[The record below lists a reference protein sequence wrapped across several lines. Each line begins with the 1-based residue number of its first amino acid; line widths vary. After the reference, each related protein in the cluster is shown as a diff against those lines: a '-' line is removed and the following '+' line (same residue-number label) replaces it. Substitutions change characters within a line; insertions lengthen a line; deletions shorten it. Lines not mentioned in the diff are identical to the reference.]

1 MPDDTPAPVLLTP
14 PDADSRLGFD
24 AVRERLLSL
33 ARTPYGG
40 DRLAGLA
47 PSADAEVVRGRLAR
61 AGEMAGLVRS
71 GDGPPVREVDRIEA
85 VLRRVQPK
93 DAAADGDDLRAVAHV
108 LATARGLHDYHHR
121 RRETAPALWD
131 VAARIAVLKSLE
143 DRIGRAI
150 GDDGAVRD
158 DASPELARISR
169 ELAGMRGRLRS
180 TVLAALREAAAQG
193 HATEDQPTIRGGRAV
208 IPVRAE
214 ARRKVA
220 GFVHDVS
227 ASGQTVY
234 VEPAAALDLNNEI
247 RETEME
253 RGREVQRILQALSG
267 HVRHHRRDIE
277 RTVDAVG
284 HLDALAAVG
293 RLSARLDALVPEVGE
308 GGPLRL
314 VRARHPVLALR
325 VAEAEGPARGAGEV
339 REAAPL
345 RSADVHPAHG
355 DGADGDGAD
364 GDRQPSETSARA
376 VPDSVVPLDLALGD
390 DAWTL
395 VITGPNAGGKSV
407 AMKTVGLLSL
417 MAAHGLPVPADPGTR
432 IPLFSQVFVDL
443 GDQQSIQDDLS
454 TFTSHL
460 TNVRHM
466 LERADDRSLCLVDEA
481 GTGTDPAEGG
491 ALAQSLLS
499 RLTKRRALTVVTT
512 HIGALKAFAHDT
524 PGVENGSMAFDRA
537 ELQPTYQFRPGVPG
551 SSYAFEI
558 ADRVGLPGPVV
569 RDARQIVGEGK
580 GTLEDLIAEFE
591 TRSAD
596 AARLGAEAQDKLRQ
610 AERTQRDY
618 EQRLERLR
626 ADADNRRAQALAEA
640 DKILAEANA
649 AVENTVREIKEAEAE
664 TEATKQARQ
673 KLDEARERVRRRKTK
688 VEGRQTRRQ
697 VSAKPPTPTASGPIS
712 PGDHVRLDADGPT
725 GEVLE
730 VDGGEAILAL
740 GALTS
745 RVKLKRL
752 TKVSGPIKRGKT
764 AVRTPGRA
772 RPGESRSSVVSDARV
787 RVDLRGAR
795 VDEALSEVQRF
806 VDQAVVGG
814 VPSVE
819 ILHGKGT
826 GALRQAIHEQ
836 LAARPDVAAFA
847 DAPPDRG
854 GHGVTVVEL
863 R

>member
-1 MPDDTPAPVLLTP
+1 MPDDTLDLVTLTP
-14 PDADSRLGFD
+14 PDADRRLGFD
-24 AVRERLLSL
+24 VVRERLLSL
-33 ARTPYGG
+33 ARTPYGR

-47 PSADAEVVRGRLAR
+47 PSASAGVVRGRLGR
-61 AGEMAGLVRS
+61 AGEMAGLVRG
-71 GDGPPVREVDRIEA
+71 GDGPPVQEVGRLEA

-93 DAAADGDDLRAVAHV
+93 DAAADGDDLRAVARV
-108 LATARGLHDYHHR
+108 LAVGRGLHDYHHR
-121 RRETAPALWD
+121 RREGSPQLWAI
-131 VAARIAVLKSLE
+131 AARIAVLKALE
-143 DRIGRAI
+143 DRIGQTI
-150 GDDGAVRD
+150 GDDGQVRD
-158 DASPELARISR
+158 DASPELARLSR
-169 ELAGMRGRLRS
+169 ELAARRGRLRS

-193 HATEDQPTIRGGRAV
+193 WATEDQPTIRGGRAV

-227 ASGQTVY
+227 SSGQTVY

-247 RETEME
+247 REIELE

-277 RTVDAVG
+277 RTLDAVG

-293 RLSARLDALVPEVGE
+293 RLSDQLDALVPEVGE

-325 VAEAEGPARGAGEV
+325 VAEAGGQGPLDPEPTGLRFADAGP
-339 REAAPL
+339 EAAPATP
-345 RSADVHPAHG
+345 SDDEP
-355 DGADGDGAD
+355 DGAD
-364 GDRQPSETSARA
+364 RQPPAA
-376 VPDSVVPLDLALGD
+376 VVPLDLVLGD
-390 DAWTL
+390 TPGGDGAASAWTL

-432 IPLFSQVFVDL
+432 IPLFSAVFVDL

-466 LERADDRSLCLVDEA
+466 LERADDRSLCLIDEA

-491 ALAQSLLS
+491 ALAQALLS
-499 RLTKRRALTVVTT
+499 RLTKRRTLTVVTT
-512 HIGALKAFAHDT
+512 HIGALKAFAHNT
-524 PGVENGSMAFDRA
+524 PGVANGSMAFDRA

-558 ADRVGLPGPVV
+558 ADRVGLAGPVV
-569 RDARQIVGEGK
+569 RDARRVVGEGK
-580 GTLEDLIAEFE
+580 GALEDLIAEFE
-591 TRSAD
+591 TRSAQA
-596 AARLGAEAQDKLRQ
+596 AARLAEAEARL
-610 AERTQRDY
+610 AEADRVRKDY
-618 EQRLERLR
+618 DQRLERLR

-664 TEATKQARQ
+664 TEATRQARE
-673 KLDEARERVRRRKTK
+673 KLDQARERVRRRKTK
-688 VEGRQTRRQ
+688 VDGRQKKRQ
-697 VSAKPPTPTASGPIS
+697 VSAKPPTPAAAGPIAV
-712 PGDHVRLDADGPT
+712 GDHVRLDADGPV

-730 VDGGEAILAL
+730 LDGSEAVLAL

-745 RVKLKRL
+745 RVKVQRL
-752 TKVSGPIKRGKT
+752 TKVGGPMKRGR
-764 AVRTPGRA
+764 APVRTPGRA
-772 RPGESRSSVVSDARV
+772 RNGESRSAVVSTAAV

-795 VDEALSEVQRF
+795 VDEALAEVQRF
-806 VDQAVVGG
+806 VDEAVVGG

-836 LAARPDVAAFA
+836 LARRPDVTGYG

-863 R
+863 A